1 MMANE
6 RSCPEPALR
15 GKHGL
20 NQYKGAA
27 RADFGAAEEPPTLV
41 QVVAPAQG
49 LSRKMVAG
57 TVRASVEDFLADRA
71 NEAARQ

>member
-1 MMANE
+1 MTNE
-6 RSCPEPALR
+6 PFYPTPALR
-15 GKHGL
+15 GKHRL
-20 NQYKGAA
+20 NQHKEAA

-49 LSRKMVAG
+49 LSRKIVAG